1 MNKTNTPTVNKKIYP
16 LRLSPVTYKKI
27 RAKVNDIREKD
38 GYAFSINDYLTDLI
52 EKGLKEKF

>member
-16 LRLSPVTYKKI
+16 LRLSPETYKKI

-52 EKGLKEKF
+52 EKDLKTTK